1 MNSELAHI
9 ARYRLQNQQIVQSSI
24 QTIGEMAAWMGAT
37 QAQDYTHGKWA
48 FGLRLP
54 HTTDADVEAAIDRSD
69 IIRTHVLRPTWHFV
83 AAEDLRWM
91 LALSAPQINTVMA
104 TYNVSLGLDQH
115 TFERSKAIMAKSLE
129 GGRQLTREEIMTD
142 LERAGIATD
151 SLRGNHLM
159 MRAEID
165 GLVCNGSRR
174 GKQITYALIDE
185 RIPKSKM
192 LDKPAALEELARRY
206 FRSHAP
212 ATLHD
217 YQWWS
222 GLKMPDARAG
232 LEAIQPEL
240 VSETIGK
247 QTFWM
252 PNDFKASDADTSGP
266 FLLPAF
272 DEYLVSYRD
281 RAASLDGSK
290 KAQAITGNGIFKPVV
305 LHHGWVHGVWQRT
318 FLKKRLA
325 MEYTWFENGVA
336 ANLLETAH
344 RRLAT
349 FYGLDM

>member
-1 MNSELAHI
+1 MNNELAHI
-9 ARYRLQNQQIVQSSI
+9 GRYRLHNQQIVNTSI
-24 QTIGEMAAWMGAT
+24 QSIGKMAAWMGAT

-54 HTTDADVEAAIDRSD
+54 HTTDVDVEAAIDRGD

-91 LALSAPQINTVMA
+91 LALSAPQINTAIA
-104 TYNVSLGLDQH
+104 TFNVTLGLDEH
-115 TFERSKAIMAKSLE
+115 TFERSKAVMAKSLE
-129 GGRQLTREEIMTD
+129 GGLQLTREEIMAD
-142 LERAGIATD
+142 LGRAGIATD

-174 GKQITYALIDE
+174 GKQITYALIDD
-185 RIPKSKM
+185 RVPKSKM
-192 LDKPAALEELARRY
+192 LDRPAALEELARRY

-232 LEAIQPEL
+232 LEAIQSEL

-266 FLLPAF
+266 YLLPAF

-281 RAASLDGSK
+281 RAASLDTSK

-305 LHHGWVHGVWQRT
+305 LHNAWVQGVWQRT
-318 FLKKRLA
+318 FLKKRLSMA
-325 MEYTWFENGVA
+325 YTWFENGPS
-336 ANLLETAH
+336 LDLMEPAH
-344 RRLAT
+344 RRLAV
-349 FYGLDM
+349 FYGLEA